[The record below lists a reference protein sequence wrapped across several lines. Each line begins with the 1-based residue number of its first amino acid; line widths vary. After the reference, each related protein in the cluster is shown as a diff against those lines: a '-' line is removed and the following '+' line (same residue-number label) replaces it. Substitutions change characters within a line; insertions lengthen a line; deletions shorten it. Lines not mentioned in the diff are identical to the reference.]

1 MWTGT
6 RTANKKQ
13 NEDKKPMEEEPT
25 GDDEGHMEGGDTN
38 YEEGAEEETPREA
51 DPVIEPEV
59 SVKKPQNSKDAKS
72 KAGKTGKKEKGNDEQ
87 GKGESSSSSKQKR
100 KAPQE
105 KEQKPQKKTKPQ
117 GGEAKAVPEETED
130 TKKDTQEVPA
140 PKGVL
145 NKKDGVKKE
154 KKENTEK
161 KEAPKGKP
169 APKEK
174 AKAAGKA
181 KVKGKADAKTKP
193 KAKANPGSDSSSSS
207 SSSSNSEGGST
218 LLDEDMCK
226 DEAALE
232 SEAIPKKKPACKSTA
247 KSKEGQA
254 KATAAK
260 SNVKIVRL
268 KRLQSRVRRAN
279 EGMEEPTRPAA
290 EAAAGAGV
298 PAKAET
304 PATYDFFEE
313 PQLHVANL

>member
-1 MWTGT
+1 M
-6 RTANKKQ
+6 
-13 NEDKKPMEEEPT
+13 
-25 GDDEGHMEGGDTN
+25 
-38 YEEGAEEETPREA
+38 
-51 DPVIEPEV
+51 VEPEV

-72 KAGKTGKKEKGNDEQ
+72 KAGKTGEKEKGNDEQ
-87 GKGESSSSSKQKR
+87 GKGESSSSSSKQKR
-100 KAPQE
+100 KASQE

-130 TKKDTQEVPA
+130 TKKDMQEVPA

-161 KEAPKGKP
+161 KEAPKRNP

-181 KVKGKADAKTKP
+181 KAKGKADAKTKP
-193 KAKANPGSDSSSSS
+193 KAKANPGSDSS

-268 KRLQSRVRRAN
+268 KRLQSCVRRAT

-298 PAKAET
+298 PAKKAET

-313 PQLHVANL
+313 PQLHVATL